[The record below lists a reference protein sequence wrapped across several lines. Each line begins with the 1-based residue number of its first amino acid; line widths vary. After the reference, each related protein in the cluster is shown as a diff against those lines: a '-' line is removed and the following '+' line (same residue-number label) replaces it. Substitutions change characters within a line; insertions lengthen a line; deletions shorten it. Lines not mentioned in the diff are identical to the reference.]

1 MSTPPNNY
9 VRVDNSIGSNAKM
22 LELDDAA
29 YLEAVGLYVLV
40 LGYCDRA
47 NTDGAI
53 KRKAITGMRG
63 IAPGRDDLLD
73 AMIAVGLIS
82 GDGDELEVP
91 DYLDWQRSKEDKE
104 SRSRN
109 ASMAAAISNASRS
122 AKRGA
127 SRSAKRGAFGT
138 QRERDRERKI
148 LGVKNACQKCEGQ
161 GWLWITDDRAGT
173 CSECKG
179 TGESS

>member
-1 MSTPPNNY
+1 MPSPPNNY

-22 LELDDAA
+22 LDIDDAA

-53 KRKAITGMRG
+53 KRKAVTSMRG

-73 AMIAVGLIS
+73 ELIRVGLIAADN
-82 GDGDELEVP
+82 GDLSVP

-104 SRSRN
+104 ERSRR
-109 ASMAAAISNASRS
+109 ASMAAAIGNAGRT
-122 AKRGA
+122 ARRGA
-127 SRSAKRGAFGT
+127 SSDAKRGAFRT
-138 QRERDRERKI
+138 QRDRERYKG
-148 LGVKNACQKCEGQ
+148 LSACEKCEGQ
-161 GWLWITDDRAGT
+161 GWLWITSDRAGS
-173 CSECKG
+173 CPECKG
-179 TGESS
+179 AGEKRAES

>member
-1 MSTPPNNY
+1 MASPPNNY

-22 LELDDAA
+22 LDIDDSA

-53 KRKAITGMRG
+53 KRKAVTSMRG

-73 AMIAVGLIS
+73 ELIRVGLIA
-82 GDGDELEVP
+82 GKGEALEVP

-109 ASMAAAISNASRS
+109 ASMAAAISHAN
-122 AKRGA
+122 RGANSSA
-127 SRSAKRGAFGT
+127 SRSAKRGAFGV
-138 QRERDRERKI
+138 QRERERYKG
-148 LGVKNACQKCEGQ
+148 LSPCEKCEGQ
-161 GWLWITDDRAGT
+161 GWLWITPDRAGS
-173 CSECKG
+173 CPECKG
-179 TGESS
+179 AGEKRAES